1 MIQIKSFNKI
11 LATLLLVS
19 IFTIFST
26 IFVAAAP
33 GGANITLEI
42 NQGSFPLPNP
52 GAVNVTAGNI
62 TLLNLSSTQQTFRWV
77 GLYGNVSG
85 EIKLGNS
92 QSNVLYS
99 WTAIGKYVYASTA
112 SSISWTTINI
122 SNLTGILAEYPYL
135 DNGSDNYTL
144 TFDTT
149 GTIDSEILGLIT
161 GVPAAITY
169 NSTGSPTW
177 PTYSL
182 MDGTSV
188 LFATQVNASGDNSFS
203 NENVNYQMI
212 IPENGLGQNTLPTEY
227 YLWVE
232 LV

>member
-1 MIQIKSFNKI
+1 MNNNQIKTIRIFISVSF
-11 LATLLLVS
+11 TLLLLMSVA
-19 IFTIFST
+19 FSA
-26 IFVAAAP
+26 VP
-33 GGANITLEI
+33 GGANVTL
-42 NQGSFPLPNP
+42 QTDRGSFPLPSP
-52 GAVNVTAGNI
+52 DAVNVTAGNI

-112 SSISWTTINI
+112 SSISWTTVNI
-122 SNLTGILAEYPYL
+122 SNLTGILTAFPYL

-149 GTIDSEILGLIT
+149 GTIDSEILGVIPN
-161 GVPAAITY
+161 VPTAVTY
-169 NSTGSPTW
+169 NSTGSPIW

-182 MDGTSV
+182 MDGTNV
-188 LFATQVNASGDNSFS
+188 LFATQVNASGNNAFS
-203 NENVNYQMI
+203 NETVNYQMI